1 MITSGSDIGIRHC
14 FELFAKPNS
23 KVLTLFP
30 TFGMYDVYSKIF
42 RVKQIKIRYDKNLQ
56 LDFSSQVQQKL

>member
-1 MITSGSDIGIRHC
+1 MITAGSDIGIRHC

-30 TFGMYDVYSKIF
+30 TFGMYDVK
-42 RVKQIKIRYDKNLQ
+42 
-56 LDFSSQVQQKL
+56 